1 MTAPA
6 VNGDAQGRPGLRLRP
21 YQTDTVERVI
31 AAARRGIFRSLIVQP
46 TGTGKTATVAGL
58 ARQLG
63 GRTLFIVNRDEL
75 VTQTVRTFGLMM
87 PGADLGIVKAERDE
101 HDALIVIASAQTIA
115 QPGRRARLGD
125 FDLVIF
131 DEAHHATAPSCR
143 AILDHFA
150 PRGSLVVLVGLT
162 ATPDR
167 ADGVGLDGIFDQV
180 IEALTL
186 REAVRGGY
194 LAQPRAMRIRLAM
207 NLDAVRVTR
216 GDLDSRSLDDA
227 LRGADAPRHA
237 LRAFQQHAS
246 DRHVVV
252 FTSSIA
258 MAHDIAERFSRA
270 GIQAAAVDG
279 VMPTAHRR
287 DLLERFGRGELRVI
301 ANCALLAEGYDCP
314 RVDCVFMLRPTTSRA
329 LYAQMAGRAFRP
341 FPGKRDAL
349 VVDFVGVTRHNLASV
364 ASLMGLP
371 EPSPRDADA
380 NAGEAGARVT
390 SPDGQ
395 PTLAIDGEL
404 VAQRIELLEQAA
416 PLHWLA
422 AGPTRFVL
430 PCGDRGMLL
439 LDAIDLDVWRV
450 RLVDQNGR
458 QYAIADDLPLDYA
471 AGAGHDYAMS
481 IGAGVFIK
489 RAARWRSD
497 QASDKQLDTMRRWR
511 LPIPQG
517 CTKGQAA
524 DLMTVHRARWVR

>member
-21 YQTDTVERVI
+21 YQADTVKRLLDD
-31 AAARRGIFRSLIVQP
+31 AGRGICRTLVVMP
-46 TGTGKTATVAGL
+46 TGTGKTALAAGL
-58 ARQLG
+58 ARRLG
-63 GRTLFIVNRDEL
+63 VRTLFVVNRDPL
-75 VTQTVRTFGLMM
+75 VPQTVRTFGLMM
-87 PGADLGIVKAERDE
+87 PGADIGIVKAERDE
-101 HDALIVIASAQTIA
+101 HDAQIVIASAQTIA

-150 PRGSLVVLVGLT
+150 PRGSRVVLVGLT

-167 ADGVGLDGIFDQV
+167 ADGVGLDGIFDQA

-186 REAVRGGY
+186 PDAVKGGY
-194 LAQPRAMRIRLAM
+194 LAQPRAIRLRLAM
-207 NLDAVRVTR
+207 NLDAVRITR

-287 DLLERFGRGELRVI
+287 DLLERFDRGELRVI
-301 ANCALLAEGYDCP
+301 ANCALLTEGWDCP
-314 RVDCVFMLRPTTSRA
+314 RADCALMLRPTTSRA
-329 LYAQMAGRAFRP
+329 LYAQMAGRVFRP

-349 VVDFVGVTRHNLASV
+349 VVDFVGNTRHNLATV
-364 ASLMGLP
+364 ASLMGAS
-371 EPSPRDADA
+371 EPATREVSGFGEAARDA
-380 NAGEAGARVT
+380 

-395 PTLAIDGEL
+395 STLPIDGEL

-458 QYAIADDLPLDYA
+458 QQAIADDLPLDYA

-481 IGAGVFIK
+481 IGAGAFIK
-489 RAARWRSD
+489 RAARWRND
-497 QASDKQLDTMRRWR
+497 PASDKQLDTMRRWR